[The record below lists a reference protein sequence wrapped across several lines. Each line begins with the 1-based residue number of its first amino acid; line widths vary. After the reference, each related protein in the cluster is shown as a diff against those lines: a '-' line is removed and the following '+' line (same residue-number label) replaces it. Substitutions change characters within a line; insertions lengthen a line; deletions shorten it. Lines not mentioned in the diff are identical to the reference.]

1 MRAVR
6 DEEFSSESTP
16 KSPKGP
22 KKFLI
27 DKNLLPSRGRYY
39 KSDMYARK
47 LTAIEC
53 KDLSKVRRETVNAVF
68 NKVIGSAI
76 SGVDLSDIL
85 VNDKLWLIFYLRAV
99 TYDDPPMSVIGVCK
113 SCENTKIY
121 QYTLKDL
128 DVKYADK
135 ELPEEFDLPNGDKI
149 SLRFPTIDTEME
161 VSKTKADPNL
171 IENIDEDVMTIASH
185 VRTINGEVVGIYDAY
200 EYFVRGNGSAKDFS
214 RLTTI
219 LREYS
224 FGAKPLAKFK
234 CECGDEVFAEV
245 LLTGDFFLPK
255 L

>member
-1 MRAVR
+1 MKAVR
-6 DEEFSSESTP
+6 DEESTVASAP
-16 KSPKGP
+16 QQKGP

-39 KSDMYARK
+39 KSDLYARK

-53 KDLSKVRRETVNAVF
+53 KDLSKVRKENVNAVF

-76 SGVDLSDIL
+76 SGVDLPDIL

-99 TYDDPPMSVIGVCK
+99 TYDDPPMNVIGVCQ

-128 DVKYADK
+128 DVKYADQV
-135 ELPEEFDLPNGDKI
+135 LPESFDLPNGDKI
-149 SLRFPTIDTEME
+149 SLRFPTIDTEIE
-161 VSKTKADPNL
+161 VSKTKADPNM

-185 VRTINGEVVGIYDAY
+185 IRTINGEVVGVYEAY

-214 RLTTI
+214 RLTSI
-219 LREYS
+219 LRDYS
-224 FGAKPLAKFK
+224 FGAKPIAKFK
-234 CECGDEVFAEV
+234 CECGKDVLAEV
-245 LLTGDFFLPK
+245 LLTADFFLPK

>member
-6 DEEFSSESTP
+6 DEETTVASAP
-16 KSPKGP
+16 QQKGP

-27 DKNLLPSRGRYY
+27 DKNLLPSRGQYY
-39 KSDMYARK
+39 KNDLYARK
-47 LTAIEC
+47 LSAIEC
-53 KDLSKVRRETVNAVF
+53 KDLSKVRKENVNAVF

-76 SGVDLSDIL
+76 SGVDLADIL

-99 TYDDPPMSVIGVCK
+99 TYDDPPISVVGVCK

-121 QYTLKDL
+121 QYTLKNL
-128 DVKYADK
+128 DVTYADK
-135 ELPEEFDLPNGDKI
+135 VLPESFDLPNGDKI
-149 SLRFPTIDTEME
+149 TLRFPTIDTEIE
-161 VSKTKADPNL
+161 VSKTKADPNM

-185 VRTINGEVVGIYDAY
+185 IKTINGETVGVYEAY

-214 RLTTI
+214 RLTSI

-234 CECGDEVFAEV
+234 CECGEDVLAEV
-245 LLTGDFFLPK
+245 LLTADFFLPK

>member
-1 MRAVR
+1 MKAVR
-6 DEEFSSESTP
+6 DEESTVASAP
-16 KSPKGP
+16 QQKGP

-39 KSDMYARK
+39 KSDLYARK

-53 KDLSKVRRETVNAVF
+53 KDLSKVRKENVNAVF

-76 SGVDLSDIL
+76 SGIDLSDIL

-99 TYDDPPMSVIGVCK
+99 TYDDPPMNVIGICQ

-128 DVKYADK
+128 DVKYADQV
-135 ELPEEFDLPNGDKI
+135 LPDSFDLPNGDKI
-149 SLRFPTIDTEME
+149 SLRFPTIETEIE
-161 VSKTKADPNL
+161 VSKTKADPNM

-185 VRTINGEVVGIYDAY
+185 IRTINGEVVGIYEAY

-219 LREYS
+219 LREFS
-224 FGAKPLAKFK
+224 FGAKPIAKFK
-234 CECGDEVFAEV
+234 CECGKEVLAEV
-245 LLTGDFFLPK
+245 ILSSDFFLPK